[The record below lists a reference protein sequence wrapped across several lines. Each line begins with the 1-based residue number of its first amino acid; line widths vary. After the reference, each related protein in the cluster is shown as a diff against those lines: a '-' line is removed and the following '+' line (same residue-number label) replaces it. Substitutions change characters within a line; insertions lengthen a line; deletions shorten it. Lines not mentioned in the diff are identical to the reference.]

1 MTFPSGLDI
10 ARGLAPGCVSSFRF
24 GRNTAIGSS
33 YTPVTR
39 SGFYR
44 TPQST
49 GAVALRV
56 KAGGNANDS
65 ANGSG
70 AREVTLVGLNASGE
84 VITESVATAGASAS
98 AATAQTFMRLT
109 SAYVSKSGTY
119 ASQTAGSQ
127 AGAITIERSTGG
139 EDWALIADGTF
150 GKATSEIAVYTTPK
164 GRSAAVLNITVSSD
178 ADKKA
183 NIVLFERR
191 NILETAAPY
200 SPMTLITEFPQ
211 SAGLIDVA
219 FDPPLY
225 FPPLTDFGF
234 LASVSASTVD
244 VSIGFDMVE
253 FVPR

>member
-10 ARGLAPGCVSSFRF
+10 ARGLAPGCTGSFRF
-24 GRNTAIGSS
+24 GRNISIGSNF
-33 YTPVTR
+33 TPVTR

-44 TPQST
+44 TPQVEAAT
-49 GAVALRV
+49 ALRI
-56 KAGGNANDS
+56 KAGGNANDT

-70 AREVTLVGLNASGE
+70 AREITLVGLDASGN
-84 VITESVATAGASAS
+84 VITETLATAGASAS
-98 AATAQTFMRLT
+98 AATAQAFLRLT

-119 ASQTAGSQ
+119 ATQTAGSQ
-127 AGAITIERSTGG
+127 AGAITIENAAGG
-139 EDWALIADGTF
+139 EDWAAIADGAL
-150 GKATSEIAVYTTPK
+150 GKGQTEMAVYTTPRGK
-164 GRSAAVLNITVSSD
+164 SVAVMNITVSSD

-183 NIVLFERR
+183 NIVMFKRE

-200 SPMTLITEFPQ
+200 SPMTLVVEFPQ

-225 FPPLTDFGF
+225 FPPLCDFGF

-244 VSIGFDMVE
+244 VSIGMDMVE
-253 FVPR
+253 FIPR

>member
-10 ARGLAPGCVSSFRF
+10 ARGLAPGCVGSFRF
-24 GRNTAIGSS
+24 GRNTAIGSA

-56 KAGGNANDS
+56 KAGGNANDT
-65 ANGSG
+65 ANGTG
-70 AREVTLVGLNASGE
+70 AREITLVGLDSAGD
-84 VITESVATAGASAS
+84 VITETLATAGASAS
-98 AATAQTFMRLT
+98 AATTKTFMRLI

-119 ASQTAGSQ
+119 ATQTAGTQ
-127 AGAITIERSTGG
+127 AGSITIENSAGT
-139 EDWALIADGTF
+139 EDWALIADGTL
-150 GKATSEIAVYTTPK
+150 GKGITEMAVYTTPRHK
-164 GRSAAVLNITVSSD
+164 SVAVMNLTVSSD

-183 NIVLFERR
+183 NIAMFRR
-191 NILETAAPY
+191 ENILETAAPY
-200 SPMTLITEFPQ
+200 SPMTLVVEFPQ
-211 SAGLIDVA
+211 SSGLIDVA

-225 FPPLTDFGF
+225 FPPLCDFGF

-244 VSIGFDMVE
+244 VSIGMDMVE
-253 FVPR
+253 FTPR

>member
-10 ARGLAPGCVSSFRF
+10 ARGLAPGCAGSFRF
-24 GRNTAIGSS
+24 GRNTAIGLSF
-33 YTPVTR
+33 TPVTR

-56 KAGGNANDS
+56 KAGGNANDT
-65 ANGSG
+65 AAGSG
-70 AREVTLVGLNASGE
+70 AREITLVGLNASGD
-84 VITESVATAGASAS
+84 VITEAIATAGASAS
-98 AATAQTFMRLT
+98 ATTTQSFIRLT

-119 ASQTAGSQ
+119 ASQTTGSQ

-139 EDWALIADGTF
+139 EDWAVIADGTL
-150 GKATSEIAVYTTPK
+150 GKGQAEIAAYTTPRFK
-164 GRSAAVLNITVSSD
+164 SAAVMNMIVSSD
-178 ADKKA
+178 SDKKS
-183 NIVLFERR
+183 NIVMFKRE

-200 SPMTLITEFPQ
+200 SPMTLVVEFPQ

-225 FPPLTDFGF
+225 FPPLCDFGF

-244 VSIGFDMVE
+244 VSIGIDMVE
-253 FVPR
+253 FAPR

>member
-24 GRNTAIGSS
+24 GRNTAIGSI

-44 TPQST
+44 TPQVA
-49 GAVALRV
+49 GATALRV
-56 KAGGNANDS
+56 KAGGNANDT

-70 AREVTLVGLNASGE
+70 AREITIIGLNANGDL
-84 VITESVATAGASAS
+84 ITETLATAGASAS
-98 AATAQTFMRLT
+98 APTTQTFIRLT
-109 SAYVSKSGTY
+109 RAYVSKSGTY
-119 ASQTAGSQ
+119 ATQTAGTQ
-127 AGAITIERSTGG
+127 AGSIVIENAAGG
-139 EDWALIADGTF
+139 EDWALIADGSL
-150 GKATSEIAVYTTPK
+150 GKAVSEIGAYTTP
-164 GRSAAVLNITVSSD
+164 RNVAAAVFNITISSD

-183 NIVLFERR
+183 NIVMFKRE
-191 NILETAAPY
+191 NILETVAPY
-200 SPMTLITEFPQ
+200 SPMSLVVEYPQ
-211 SAGLIDVA
+211 SSGLFDMS

-225 FPPLTDFGF
+225 FPPLCDFGF
-234 LASVSASTVD
+234 LATVSASTVD

>member
-44 TPQST
+44 TPQATS
-49 GAVALRV
+49 AVALRI
-56 KAGGNANDS
+56 KAGGNANDT
-65 ANGSG
+65 ANGTG
-70 AREVTLVGLNASGE
+70 AREITLVGLDSAGDI
-84 VITESVATAGASAS
+84 VTDTLATAGASAS
-98 AATAQTFMRLT
+98 AASIKTFMRLT
-109 SAYVSKSGTY
+109 RAFVSKSGTY
-119 ASQTAGSQ
+119 ATQTAPTQ

-139 EDWALIADGTF
+139 EDWALIADGAL
-150 GKATSEIAVYTTPK
+150 GKAVSEIGAYTTP
-164 GRSAAVLNITVSSD
+164 RHTAAAVFNITVSSD

-183 NIVLFERR
+183 NVVMFKRE

-200 SPMTLITEFPQ
+200 SPMSLIVEFPQ
-211 SAGLIDVA
+211 SSGLVDIP
-219 FDPPLY
+219 FNPPLY
-225 FPPLTDFGF
+225 FPPLCDFGF

-253 FVPR
+253 FIPR